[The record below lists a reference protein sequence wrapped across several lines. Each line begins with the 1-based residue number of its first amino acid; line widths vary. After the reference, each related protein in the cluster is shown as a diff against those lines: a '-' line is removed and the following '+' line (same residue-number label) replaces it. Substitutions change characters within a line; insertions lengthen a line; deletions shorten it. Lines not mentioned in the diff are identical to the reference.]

1 MAHTARRLSRAGVRR
16 SAVLFI
22 SLGPDLAAPLLA
34 ALPDEYIEAITREIG
49 RSEQVTEA
57 ERLRVLRSCVVHLGG
72 GEGARGG
79 RAFAHSLLVE
89 RLGPDRAGAILER
102 ATDPVQASIAA
113 MTRVEP
119 RKLATYLVDQ
129 PPATIATVMGRMPR
143 EFGGRVLAALPAS
156 LQTEVVQAIARGG
169 TAASISADAAVR
181 AIHRHLAPA
190 IEESTRRQNGMRT
203 LRRIVDA
210 VPGDTA
216 AELIEP
222 IERVDPALAAQ
233 LRQRV
238 FAVDDLP
245 RLSDRM
251 VQSVIR
257 DIAPR
262 TLALAMR
269 AALPA
274 TRDCVMRNLS
284 RRSATTLMD
293 EIDGLGPVT
302 ATSVREAQSVIGR
315 HAQHIVEGDATP
327 LRSAVR
333 GSVI

>member
-1 MAHTARRLSRAGVRR
+1 MARTVRRLSRTGVRR
-16 SAVLFI
+16 SAVLLL

-49 RSEQVTEA
+49 RSEPVTES
-57 ERLRVLRSCVVHLGG
+57 ERIQVLRTCVVRLGG
-72 GEGARGG
+72 AEGIRGG
-79 RAFAHSLLVE
+79 RAFARSLLVE
-89 RLGPDRAGAILER
+89 RLGPDRAGAVLER

-129 PPATIATVMGRMPR
+129 PPATIATVLGRMPR

-169 TAASISADAAVR
+169 TAASISADAAIQ
-181 AIHRHLAPA
+181 AIHRHLTPA

-222 IERVDPALAAQ
+222 IERVDPSLAAE

-238 FAVDDLP
+238 FAIDDLP

-257 DIAPR
+257 DVPPR
-262 TLALAMR
+262 TLALALR

-284 RRSATTLMD
+284 RRAATTLMD

-315 HAQHIVEGDATP
+315 HAQRIVEDNATTP
-327 LRSAVR
+327 RSTAR
-333 GSVI
+333 GPVI